1 MMIVDDLENRV
12 RELSNEV
19 EIEKLVT
26 RRVYDQAIRNG
37 DQIGALR
44 SEVGTARVD
53 IQALTSQAEYIVGEI
68 VLCTASFRSQGTRLD
83 SLTRDISLLRNEVTA
98 LRRGQEELHARIDPI
113 EARLHALR
121 VDIDALRAGQD
132 ALRTEI
138 DALRAGQEALR
149 AEIDALRTG
158 QEALRT
164 GQEAMRVEI
173 DALRV
178 GQEALHTGQEALRVG
193 QMALHEEINRK
204 LDLLIAVARGGS
216 HPAGH

>member
-1 MMIVDDLENRV
+1 MIADDLENRV
-12 RELSNEV
+12 RELANEV
-19 EIEKLVT
+19 EIEKLIT

-53 IQALTSQAEYIVGEI
+53 IQALTSQAEHIVGEI
-68 VLCTASFRSQGTRLD
+68 ILCTASFRSQGVRLD

-113 EARLHALR
+113 EERIHALR
-121 VDIDALRAGQD
+121 VEIDALRIGQDALRAEIDALRAGQQ

-138 DALRAGQEALR
+138 DALRAGQEA
-149 AEIDALRTG
+149 
-158 QEALRT
+158 
-164 GQEAMRVEI
+164 MRVEI
-173 DALRV
+173 DALRSGQEALHT
-178 GQEALHTGQEALRVG
+178 GQEALHTGQEALRAG

-204 LDLLIAVARGGS
+204 LDLLIAVARGG
-216 HPAGH
+216 GHHGDH